1 MIVFKFVNIISS
13 PYLNQKILEIL
24 YWHLLKE
31 LKFRRSV
38 NGEDKDQLLDFVV
51 KYFSANP
58 INILFDA
65 QGALLDTFNDICA
78 GDGGIVRKI
87 YMTNINLL

>member
-1 MIVFKFVNIISS
+1 M
-13 PYLNQKILEIL
+13 
-24 YWHLLKE
+24 
-31 LKFRRSV
+31 
-38 NGEDKDQLLDFVV
+38 NGDDKNQLLDFVV

-78 GDGGIVRKI
+78 GDGGIVKKI
-87 YMTNINLL
+87 LAENNLL

>member
-1 MIVFKFVNIISS
+1 MIKGFFQQAKYFIISTCK
-13 PYLNQKILEIL
+13 LVHKVWTKNWDLFQD
-24 YWHLLKE
+24 

-38 NGEDKDQLLDFVV
+38 NGDDKDQLLDFVV

-78 GDGGIVRKI
+78 GDGGMLKKSGRK
-87 YMTNINLL
+87 